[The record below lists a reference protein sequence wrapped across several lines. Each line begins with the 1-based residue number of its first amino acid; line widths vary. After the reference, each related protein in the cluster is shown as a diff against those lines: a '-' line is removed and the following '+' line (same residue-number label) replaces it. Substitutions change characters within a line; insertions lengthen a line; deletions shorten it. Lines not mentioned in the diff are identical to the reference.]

1 MMMQIL
7 RQACN
12 ERGIR
17 ILVHTKAEKILT
29 DNNGRISGVLASS
42 LTDGSVSLRVL

>member
-29 DNNGRISGVLASS
+29 DVNSEPNLWRPRLVAN
-42 LTDGSVSLRVL
+42 